1 MRFCVAPKVLY
12 ATNVLRRCSVQQ
24 GGYMNKNPRGFSLI
38 ELLIVVAVILVIAAI
53 AIPNL
58 MRSRAAANQASAVG
72 SLRVMNTAEAT
83 YSSTYGGYSPT
94 LGYLGPPSTGTTPV
108 PSGAELIDSL
118 LSGGSPGANE
128 SAKSG
133 YTFTYSAGGVDG
145 SGRIYSYSITAG
157 PITPGTTGYNYY
169 YTDQIGVI
177 RQNSTAEAGST
188 DSPLAG

>member
-1 MRFCVAPKVLY
+1 
-12 ATNVLRRCSVQQ
+12 
-24 GGYMNKNPRGFSLI
+24 MNNNPRAFSLI

-72 SLRVMNTAEAT
+72 SLHVMITAEAT

-94 LGYLGPPSTGTTPV
+94 LGYLGPPSTGTVAV
-108 PSGAELIDSL
+108 PSGAGLIDSI
-118 LSGGSPGANE
+118 LSGGSAGATE
-128 SAKSG
+128 SSKSG
-133 YTFTYSAGGVDG
+133 YSFTYSAGVADT
-145 SGRIYSYSITAG
+145 SGRIYSFSITAG

-169 YTDQIGVI
+169 YTDQTGVI
-177 RQNSTAEAGST
+177 RQISTAAAGST